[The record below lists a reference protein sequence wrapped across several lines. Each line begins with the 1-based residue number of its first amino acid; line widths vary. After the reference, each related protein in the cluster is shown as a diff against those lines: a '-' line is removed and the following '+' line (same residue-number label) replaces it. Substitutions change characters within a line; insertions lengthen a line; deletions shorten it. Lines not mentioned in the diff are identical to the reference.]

1 MSLLHTAPTHTHNRT
16 VQDSGYISK
25 EVRHPFGF
33 VVSDVTLSL
42 RCLIDPRPA
51 IFKNL
56 MQLLG
61 ENVTNSYIEKL
72 IEEVDKDGDG
82 R

>member
-1 MSLLHTAPTHTHNRT
+1 
-16 VQDSGYISK
+16 
-25 EVRHPFGF
+25 
-33 VVSDVTLSL
+33 VSDVTSRERAGTKIQFPQLP
-42 RCLIDPRPA
+42 CEQ
-51 IFKNL
+51 NL